1 MSKSDIKVPDIGGST
16 DVEVIELCVA
26 PGDTIAVDDVLIVLE
41 SDKATMEIP
50 APEAGDVLEMKLAV
64 GDKVS
69 EGDVILLI
77 ESADSSNQ
85 TESAPDNDAA
95 EEAKAETKAE
105 AESVEGETESPDASS
120 GEASEAKTETVTVPD
135 TGGSDKVTVVEVSVK
150 AGDNVAEEDTL
161 IVLESDK
168 ATMEIPSPFAGIIE
182 KLLVKEGDTVGT
194 GDPIAELATE
204 AGQVTQASAQ
214 STPSTEPPA
223 AESKAAA
230 AKKSAPKAAAS
241 NSNAEL
247 RKEPSPAVEPGIDHK
262 VHAGPAVRKVA
273 REFGVE
279 LTQVQGSGPKG
290 RILKEDVQSFVKA
303 RLKQGPVTAGS
314 VGHGIPTV
322 TLPDFS
328 QFGPVERSP
337 LSRIHK
343 LTAENMH
350 TSWLNVPHVTQFDE
364 ADITD
369 MEAFRKSQK
378 SVAEAK
384 GTKLTPLPFIL
395 KACAYAMNRYP
406 QFNVSIDMDSHE
418 LIQKRYVNI
427 GMAVDTPAGL
437 VVPVIRDVDKKSL
450 WELAEECIELAGKAK
465 DKKLK
470 PAEMQGGCFTISSL
484 GSVGGTAFTPIVNT
498 PEVAILGV
506 SKASMK
512 PVWDG
517 REFIPRLML
526 PLSLSYDHRAVNG
539 ADAARFTSL
548 LGVLLGDLRQLLL

>member
-1 MSKSDIKVPDIGGST
+1 MSKIDIKVPDIGGST

-26 PGDTIAVDDVLIVLE
+26 AGDTVAVDDVVIVLE

-50 APEAGDVLEMKLAV
+50 ASDAGDVLEMKLAV

-77 ESADSSNQ
+77 ESADTTTDDRSEPVADAKGAVE
-85 TESAPDNDAA
+85 TAAPDAQSIEDKTV
-95 EEAKAETKAE
+95 AKRVETTQPRVDIV
-105 AESVEGETESPDASS
+105 S
-120 GEASEAKTETVTVPD
+120 VPD
-135 TGGSDKVTVVEVSVK
+135 TGGSDKVTVVEVSIKV
-150 AGDNVAEEDTL
+150 GDEVAEEDTL

-168 ATMEIPSPFAGIIE
+168 ATMEIPSPYAGTV
-182 KLLVKEGDTVGT
+182 KQLLIKEGDTVGT
-194 GDPIAELATE
+194 GDPIAEVSIK
-204 AGQVTQASAQ
+204 GGKVVTVSEE
-214 STPSTEPPA
+214 SEPQNKPA
-223 AESKAAA
+223 VSQPAAA
-230 AKKSAPKAAAS
+230 APKADLAKPEKVNAAI
-241 NSNAEL
+241 
-247 RKEPSPAVEPGIDHK
+247 EPGIDHK
-262 VHAGPAVRKVA
+262 VHAGPAVRKLA

-279 LTQVQGSGPKG
+279 LSQVSGSGPKG
-290 RILKEDVQSFVKA
+290 RILKEDIQSFVKT
-303 RLKQGPVTAGS
+303 RLKQGPVSAGT
-314 VGHGIPTV
+314 VGHGIPSV

-328 QFGPVERSP
+328 QFGPIERSP

-350 TSWLNVPHVTQFDE
+350 KSWLNVPHVTQFDD

-369 MEAFRKSQK
+369 MEAFRKAQK
-378 SVAEAK
+378 AVAESK

-395 KACAYAMNRYP
+395 KACAYAMNQYP

-427 GMAVDTPAGL
+427 GVAVDTPDGL

-450 WELAEECIELAGKAK
+450 WQLAEECIELAGKAK

-498 PEVAILGV
+498 PEVAILGL
-506 SKASMK
+506 SKASIK

-517 REFIPRLML
+517 GEFKPRLML

-539 ADAARFTSL
+539 ADAARFTTL

>member
-1 MSKSDIKVPDIGGST
+1 MSTSDIKVPDIGGST

-26 PGDTIAVDDVLIVLE
+26 AGDTIAVDDVLVVLE

-50 APEAGDVLEMKLAV
+50 ASAAGDVLEMKLAV

-69 EGDVILLI
+69 EGDVIVLI
-77 ESADSSNQ
+77 EPADAISEQESVSA
-85 TESAPDNDAA
+85 A
-95 EEAKAETKAE
+95 AKAENEEDAIEQAPVKAE
-105 AESVEGETESPDASS
+105 REPEAVS
-120 GEASEAKTETVTVPD
+120 GSDIKTVSVPD
-135 TGGSDKVTVVEVSVK
+135 TGSSDKVTVIEVTIKV
-150 AGDNVAEEDTL
+150 GDAVEEDETL
-161 IVLESDK
+161 IVVESDK
-168 ATMEIPSPFAGIIE
+168 ATMEIPSPHSGTVE

-194 GDPIAELATE
+194 DDPIVELMVKGKRGAPTKE
-204 AGQVTQASAQ
+204 KTVDS
-214 STPSTEPPA
+214 EP
-223 AESKAAA
+223 
-230 AKKSAPKAAAS
+230 APKAETIAQKGAPTVAHSTAEAS
-241 NSNAEL
+241 
-247 RKEPSPAVEPGIDHK
+247 VTTHGIDQK
-262 VHAGPAVRKVA
+262 VHAGPAVRKLA
-273 REFGVE
+273 REFGVD
-279 LTQVQGSGPKG
+279 LVHVVGSGPKN
-290 RILKEDVQSFVKA
+290 RILKEDVQAFVKA
-303 RLKQGPVTAGS
+303 GLKQGSVSAGA
-314 VGHGIPTV
+314 VGQGIPSI

-328 QFGPVERSP
+328 QFGVVEHTP

-350 TSWLNVPHVTQFDE
+350 KSWLNVPHVTQFDE

-378 SVAEAK
+378 AVAEAK

-418 LIQKRYVNI
+418 LIQKRYINI
-427 GMAVDTPAGL
+427 GVAVDTPAGL

-450 WELAEECIELAGKAK
+450 WQLAEECIDLAGKAK

-498 PEVAILGV
+498 PEVAILGL
-506 SKASMK
+506 SKASIK

-517 REFIPRLML
+517 SEFLPRLML

-539 ADAARFTSL
+539 ADAARFTAL

>member
-1 MSKSDIKVPDIGGST
+1 MSKIDIKVPDIGGST

-26 PGDTIAVDDVLIVLE
+26 AGDTVAVDDVVIVLE

-50 APEAGDVLEMKLAV
+50 ASDAGDVLEMKLAV

-77 ESADSSNQ
+77 ESADTTTDDRSEPVADAKGAVE
-85 TESAPDNDAA
+85 TAAPDAQSIEDKTV
-95 EEAKAETKAE
+95 AK
-105 AESVEGETESPDASS
+105 SVETTQPRVDIVS
-120 GEASEAKTETVTVPD
+120 VPD
-135 TGGSDKVTVVEVSVK
+135 TGGSDKVTVVEVSIKV
-150 AGDNVAEEDTL
+150 GDEVAEEDTL

-168 ATMEIPSPFAGIIE
+168 ATMEIPSPYAGTV
-182 KLLVKEGDTVGT
+182 KQLLIKEGDTVGT
-194 GDPIAELATE
+194 GDPIAEVSIK
-204 AGQVTQASAQ
+204 GGKVVTVSEE
-214 STPSTEPPA
+214 SEPQNKPA
-223 AESKAAA
+223 VSQPAAA
-230 AKKSAPKAAAS
+230 APKADLAKPEKVNAAI
-241 NSNAEL
+241 
-247 RKEPSPAVEPGIDHK
+247 EPGIDHK
-262 VHAGPAVRKVA
+262 VHAGPAVRKLA

-279 LTQVQGSGPKG
+279 LSQVSGSGPKG
-290 RILKEDVQSFVKA
+290 RILKEDIQSFVKT
-303 RLKQGPVTAGS
+303 RLKQGPVSAGT
-314 VGHGIPTV
+314 VGHGIPSV

-328 QFGPVERSP
+328 QFGPIERSP

-350 TSWLNVPHVTQFDE
+350 KSWLNVPHVTQFDD

-369 MEAFRKSQK
+369 MEAFRKAQK
-378 SVAEAK
+378 AVAESK

-395 KACAYAMNRYP
+395 KACAYAMNQYP

-427 GMAVDTPAGL
+427 GVAVDTPDGL

-450 WELAEECIELAGKAK
+450 WQLAEECIELAGKAK

-498 PEVAILGV
+498 PEVAILGL
-506 SKASMK
+506 SKASIK

-517 REFIPRLML
+517 GEFKPRLML

-539 ADAARFTSL
+539 ADAARFTTL

>member
-1 MSKSDIKVPDIGGST
+1 MSTSDIKVPDIGGST

-26 PGDTIAVDDVLIVLE
+26 AGDTIAVDDVVIVLE

-50 APEAGDVLEMKLAV
+50 ASEAGDVLEMKLAV

-77 ESADSSNQ
+77 ESAEGATENKSGAVDATQ
-85 TESAPDNDAA
+85 TA
-95 EEAKAETKAE
+95 EN
-105 AESVEGETESPDASS
+105 AESDVQDIEEYTA
-120 GEASEAKTETVTVPD
+120 AKTTETTQPRVDVVSVPD
-135 TGGSDKVTVVEVSVK
+135 TGSSDKVTVVEVSIKV
-150 AGDNVAEEDTL
+150 GDEIAEEDTL

-168 ATMEIPSPFAGIIE
+168 ATMEIPSPYAGTVQQ
-182 KLLVKEGDTVGT
+182 LLIKEGDMVGT
-194 GDPIAELATE
+194 GDPIAEVSIKGGKIVSAPVDTE
-204 AGQVTQASAQ
+204 SQNK
-214 STPSTEPPA
+214 PA
-223 AESKAAA
+223 VSQPAAA
-230 AKKSAPKAAAS
+230 APK
-241 NSNAEL
+241 E
-247 RKEPSPAVEPGIDHK
+247 EPVKPQKIDVIVEPGIDHK

-279 LTQVQGSGPKG
+279 LAQVKGSGPKG

-303 RLKQGPVTAGS
+303 RLKQGPVSAGA
-314 VGHGIPTV
+314 VGHGIPSV

-350 TSWLNVPHVTQFDE
+350 KSWLNVPHVTQFDE

-369 MEAFRKSQK
+369 MEAFRKAQK
-378 SVAEAK
+378 AVAESK

-427 GMAVDTPAGL
+427 GVAVDTPAGL

-450 WELAEECIELAGKAK
+450 WQLAEECIELAGKAK

-498 PEVAILGV
+498 PEVAILGL
-506 SKASMK
+506 SKASIK

-517 REFIPRLML
+517 GEFKPRLML

-539 ADAARFTSL
+539 ADAARFTTL

>member
-26 PGDTIAVDDVLIVLE
+26 AGDTIAVDDVVIVLE

-50 APEAGDVLEMKLAV
+50 ASDAGDVLEMKLAV

-69 EGDVILLI
+69 EGDVILVI
-77 ESADSSNQ
+77 EASAEPSS
-85 TESAPDNDAA
+85 EPAD
-95 EEAKAETKAE
+95 KAESDTKDTE
-105 AESVEGETESPDASS
+105 VEPEIAQPS
-120 GEASEAKTETVTVPD
+120 ASESRLEVVSVPD
-135 TGGSDKVTVVEVSVK
+135 TGGSGKVTVVEVSIKV
-150 AGDNVAEEDTL
+150 GDQVAVEDTL

-168 ATMEIPSPFAGIIE
+168 ATMEIPSPHEGTVE
-182 KLLVKEGDTVGT
+182 KLLIKEGDIVGT
-194 GDPIAELATE
+194 GDSIAEMSIKSGDVVA
-204 AGQVTQASAQ
+204 VDSVQ
-214 STPSTEPPA
+214 SESQNTPAVSQPA
-223 AESKAAA
+223 AVL
-230 AKKSAPKAAAS
+230 PKADLS
-241 NSNAEL
+241 S
-247 RKEPSPAVEPGIDHK
+247 RKEIAAIVEPGIDHK

-279 LTQVQGSGPKG
+279 LAQVTGSGPKG

-303 RLKQGPVTAGS
+303 RLRQGPVSAGT
-314 VGHGIPTV
+314 VGHGIPSV

-328 QFGPVERSP
+328 QFGPIERSP

-350 TSWLNVPHVTQFDE
+350 KSWLNVPHVTQFDD

-369 MEAFRKSQK
+369 MEAFRKAQK
-378 SVAEAK
+378 AAAESK

-395 KACAYAMNRYP
+395 KACAYAMNQYP

-427 GMAVDTPAGL
+427 GVAVDTPEGL

-465 DKKLK
+465 SKKLK

-498 PEVAILGV
+498 PEVAILGL
-506 SKASMK
+506 SKASIK

-517 REFIPRLML
+517 GEFVPRLML

-539 ADAARFTSL
+539 ADAARFTTL